1 MERGS
6 ARVRVC
12 QKQEGKSTTRSG
24 ISFCKSGYIIHK
36 NKRKDNVKGAVGYML
51 KDWNKP
57 ERPSDEE
64 IGARL
69 KIARENLTRN
79 QIKVKEGKIPV
90 FVILEG
96 WGAAGKGSLVG
107 RIIKNMD
114 PRFFKVESVKYS
126 TDDEKRRP
134 FLYKYFTRIP
144 EQGEFVFLDGGWMRD
159 IVGCRMSGE
168 LSDKEYR
175 KRVDSTK
182 RFERSLADNGYLVM
196 KFFLHIDEHEQKK
209 RLEALLA
216 DDTTKWRVSK
226 HDLKQ
231 NKKYDKNLEAF
242 DSFMYDTNLSNAPWY
257 MIDAKE
263 RKWAELQI
271 LDIINQGIETALLNQ
286 GHATPILQNT
296 FALKKIPKLS
306 EVSLDKK
313 LTDEEYKDE
322 LDKLQKKLGRLH
334 NELYQKKIPVII
346 GYEGWDAAG
355 KGGNIKRITEAL
367 DARGYVVNPIASPEP
382 HEKARHFLW
391 RFWTRLPKSGH
402 VAIFDRTWYGRVM
415 VERLE
420 GFCSENDWQ
429 RAYNEINEFEKEL
442 HDWGA
447 IVIKF
452 WVQIDKDTQL
462 ERFTLRQNTPEKR
475 WKITD
480 EDWRNRDKWD
490 DYETAVDEMLEKT
503 NTSFAPWHILESNDK
518 KYARIKAL
526 KIVIKAI
533 EDKLEQVEKN

>member
-6 ARVRVC
+6 AQVQVC
-12 QKQEGKSTTRSG
+12 QKQEEKSATRSG
-24 ISFCKSGYIIHK
+24 ICFQKMGYIIHK
-36 NKRKDNVKGAVGYML
+36 NKRKDNVKGVGYML
-51 KDWNKP
+51 KDWNRP

-64 IGARL
+64 IDTRL

-159 IVGCRMSGE
+159 IVGGRMSGE

-209 RLEALLA
+209 RLEALLE

-257 MIDAKE
+257 MVDAKE

-286 GHATPILQNT
+286 GHAAPILQNT

-306 EVSLDKK
+306 EVSLDKA
-313 LTDEEYKDE
+313 LTDEEYKEE

-355 KGGNIKRITEAL
+355 KGGNIKRIAEAL

-533 EDKLEQVEKN
+533 EDKLEQVEKD

>member
-6 ARVRVC
+6 ARVQVC
-12 QKQEGKSTTRSG
+12 QKQEEKSATRSG
-24 ISFCKSGYIIHK
+24 ICFQKMGYIIHK
-36 NKRKDNVKGAVGYML
+36 NKRKDNVKGVGYML
-51 KDWNKP
+51 KDWNRP

-64 IGARL
+64 IDTRL

-159 IVGCRMSGE
+159 IVGGRMSGE

-209 RLEALLA
+209 RLEALLE

-257 MIDAKE
+257 MVDAKE

-286 GHATPILQNT
+286 GHAAPILQNT

-306 EVSLDKK
+306 EVSLDKA
-313 LTDEEYKDE
+313 LTDKEYKEE

-355 KGGNIKRITEAL
+355 KGGNIKRIAEAL

-533 EDKLEQVEKN
+533 EDKLEQVEKD

>member
-1 MERGS
+1 
-6 ARVRVC
+6 
-12 QKQEGKSTTRSG
+12 
-24 ISFCKSGYIIHK
+24 
-36 NKRKDNVKGAVGYML
+36 VKGAVGYML
-51 KDWNKP
+51 KDWNRP

-64 IGARL
+64 IDTRL

-159 IVGCRMSGE
+159 IVGGRMSGE

-271 LDIINQGIETALLNQ
+271 LDIINQGIDTALLNQ
-286 GHATPILQNT
+286 GHAVPILQNT

-313 LTDEEYKDE
+313 LTDEEYKEE

-334 NELYQKKIPVII
+334 NELYQKRIPVII

-355 KGGNIKRITEAL
+355 KGGNIKRIAEAL

-490 DYETAVDEMLEKT
+490 SYEVAVDEMLEKT